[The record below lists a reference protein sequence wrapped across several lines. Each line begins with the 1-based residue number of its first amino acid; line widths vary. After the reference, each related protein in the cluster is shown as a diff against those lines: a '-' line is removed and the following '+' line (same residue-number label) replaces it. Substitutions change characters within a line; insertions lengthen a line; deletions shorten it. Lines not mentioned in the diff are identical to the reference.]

1 MPDTRS
7 NVGTAIGEGEPISRR
22 DRVDPNAPDICA
34 KRDRLLGGLVD
45 KPELQAILKK
55 SKRTVD
61 RLIALGMPHTE
72 LFGQSL
78 FDLEAVR
85 EWISEGSR
93 LAAAGTPA
101 SRPTAALSAARVSTW
116 PSERGPPPAKGA
128 ALQFLPHENP
138 PPGRAAIIE

>member
-1 MPDTRS
+1 MADTRS

-34 KRDRLLGGLVD
+34 KRERLLGGLVD

-85 EWISEGSR
+85 EWISLKAR
-93 LAAAGTPA
+93 A
-101 SRPTAALSAARVSTW
+101 SRQPAPRL
-116 PSERGPPPAKGA
+116 RGRPRLYPRR
-128 ALQFLPHENP
+128 E
-138 PPGRAAIIE
+138 